1 MNYDRYCGKTSIK
14 VGIQGEDVDERVL
27 YRGVEYTKEDW
38 DKIQRNPWTE
48 LSHKLQNASKKDI

>member
-1 MNYDRYCGKTSIK
+1 MVKFMC
-14 VGIQGEDVDERVL
+14 VFLIQGEDVDERVL